1 MTRYAREIEREL
13 LEGGEVPP
21 PASSFGQ
28 NGCIGAWRVGR
39 EIGKGASGTSR
50 LFFSFVS
57 SEPDGCELMIGRV
70 RIAKNADTNIYAAMK
85 VIDKAAPERE
95 TVCSI
100 ATATSKEED
109 KCEKVKHSI
118 EREVVIMKLIQH
130 PNVIQLYDVYEDSE
144 NM

>member
-1 MTRYAREIEREL
+1 VVCL
-13 LEGGEVPP
+13 L
-21 PASSFGQ
+21 
-28 NGCIGAWRVGR
+28 
-39 EIGKGASGTSR
+39 TSP
-50 LFFSFVS
+50 FSTLY
-57 SEPDGCELMIGRV
+57 GILELMIGRV

>member
-1 MTRYAREIEREL
+1 MVCPTDFGA
-13 LEGGEVPP
+13 GG
-21 PASSFGQ
+21 
-28 NGCIGAWRVGR
+28 R
-39 EIGKGASGTSR
+39 
-50 LFFSFVS
+50 
-57 SEPDGCELMIGRV
+57 ELMIGRV
-70 RIAKNADTNIYAAMK
+70 RIAKNAETNIYAAMK

>member
-1 MTRYAREIEREL
+1 
-13 LEGGEVPP
+13 
-21 PASSFGQ
+21 
-28 NGCIGAWRVGR
+28 
-39 EIGKGASGTSR
+39 
-50 LFFSFVS
+50 
-57 SEPDGCELMIGRV
+57 
-70 RIAKNADTNIYAAMK
+70 MK

-100 ATATSKEED
+100 ATATSKKED

>member
-39 EIGKGASGTSR
+39 EIGKGASGMSPHILFDFSSR
-50 LFFSFVS
+50 
-57 SEPDGCELMIGRV
+57 ELMIGRV

>member
-1 MTRYAREIEREL
+1 
-13 LEGGEVPP
+13 
-21 PASSFGQ
+21 
-28 NGCIGAWRVGR
+28 
-39 EIGKGASGTSR
+39 
-50 LFFSFVS
+50 
-57 SEPDGCELMIGRV
+57 
-70 RIAKNADTNIYAAMK
+70 MK

-144 NM
+144 NMYVPCLLLSIHRRTLTTATYS

>member
-1 MTRYAREIEREL
+1 
-13 LEGGEVPP
+13 
-21 PASSFGQ
+21 
-28 NGCIGAWRVGR
+28 
-39 EIGKGASGTSR
+39 
-50 LFFSFVS
+50 
-57 SEPDGCELMIGRV
+57 V
-70 RIAKNADTNIYAAMK
+70 RIAKKADTTIYAAMK
-85 VIDKAAPERE
+85 VIDKNAPERE

-144 NM
+144 NMYVPLSSVISSYPPQSPSHTTPPPFTNASSLSLRSYEVEPG

>member
-1 MTRYAREIEREL
+1 
-13 LEGGEVPP
+13 
-21 PASSFGQ
+21 
-28 NGCIGAWRVGR
+28 
-39 EIGKGASGTSR
+39 
-50 LFFSFVS
+50 
-57 SEPDGCELMIGRV
+57 
-70 RIAKNADTNIYAAMK
+70 MK
-85 VIDKAAPERE
+85 VIDKNAPERE

-144 NM
+144 NMYVPLSSVISSYPPQSPTPTIYCSSFLSTPSEPFRTHHPSSMI

>member
-1 MTRYAREIEREL
+1 ML
-13 LEGGEVPP
+13 
-21 PASSFGQ
+21 
-28 NGCIGAWRVGR
+28 
-39 EIGKGASGTSR
+39 
-50 LFFSFVS
+50 
-57 SEPDGCELMIGRV
+57 GRV